1 MDTYYKASGKF
12 APSSIIYLLL
22 ISITALPILGLI
34 YAYAAWYIPLPYINF
49 LITAGFGF
57 LIGLLVNFIIKKGK
71 VRNSMIALI
80 FGLLAGII
88 GLYFHWAVWV
98 DLVINAGESYGNSRI
113 GVTVSNIKI
122 LDVFILAA
130 NPVQLFELIGEI
142 NQYGTWGIKGMVPT
156 GTLLYVLWAVELLI
170 VVVISS
176 MLPFIRAKQPFC
188 EKSVAWFEEKELTP
202 LSFIAEPNTMKTS
215 LENKETNIFDTI
227 TLAENVEGDHSI
239 FTLYSSKHNENY
251 ISIENK
257 KAKLDDKGKLDFD
270 NNLFVEYI
278 SIDATLKEALISKS
292 KI

>member
-1 MDTYYKASGKF
+1 
-12 APSSIIYLLL
+12 
-22 ISITALPILGLI
+22 
-34 YAYAAWYIPLPYINF
+34 
-49 LITAGFGF
+49 
-57 LIGLLVNFIIKKGK
+57 
-71 VRNSMIALI
+71 
-80 FGLLAGII
+80 
-88 GLYFHWAVWV
+88 
-98 DLVINAGESYGNSRI
+98 
-113 GVTVSNIKI
+113 
-122 LDVFILAA
+122 
-130 NPVQLFELIGEI
+130 
-142 NQYGTWGIKGMVPT
+142 
-156 GTLLYVLWAVELLI
+156 
-170 VVVISS
+170 

-278 SIDATLKEALISKS
+278 SIDTTLKEALISKS